1 MIESNTAATA
11 LIAAIRSAGECLDD
25 KPVILSSA
33 GKDDNARSTMV
44 PAAKVAA
51 AKNLIRSK
59 NGISSKVA
67 VSGRFRCHAAYF
79 SGLFNIFANWK
90 NKMSIPKETH
100 GLEERKKE
108 RFPRLHSVY
117 SNGNSGSKY
126 GVVRGKSRFKFQWI
140 IPADMSRSII
150 LLKL

>member
-11 LIAAIRSAGECLDD
+11 QIAAIRRAGECLTD

-33 GKDDNARSTMV
+33 GNDDKAKSTMV
-44 PAAKVAA
+44 PAAQVAA
-51 AKNLIRSK
+51 AKNPIRSK
-59 NGISSKVA
+59 NGISSKVII
-67 VSGRFRCHAAYF
+67 SGRLRYHAEYF
-79 SGLFNIFANWK
+79 SGLFNTFARWK
-90 NKMSIPKETH
+90 NKMSIPKDTH
-100 GLEERKKE
+100 GLDERKKE

-126 GVVRGKSRFKFQWI
+126 GVVLGKSCFKFQWI
-140 IPADMSRSII
+140 NPADASRRII